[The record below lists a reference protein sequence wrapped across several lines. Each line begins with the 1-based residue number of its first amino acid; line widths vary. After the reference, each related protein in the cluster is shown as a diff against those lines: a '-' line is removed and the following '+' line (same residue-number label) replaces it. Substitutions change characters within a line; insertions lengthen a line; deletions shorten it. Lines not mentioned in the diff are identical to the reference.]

1 MKDSQRPKK
10 SLIIIDREYLEAVFP
25 EEIRAELAGS
35 VEFVAPPQTAA
46 ALARNPEILREVE
59 IILSGW
65 GVPAMDE
72 SFLCRAPRL
81 EAVFHAA
88 GSIRCLTSAAFWER
102 GIRVSSAYAANSL
115 PVAEYTLGAILLSL
129 KHFWRYA
136 HLSRRGTVDEPHFSR
151 NTPGNYGSTVGLIS
165 FGMIARKTRDLLRP
179 FDLRCLTYCP
189 FLPPSDA
196 EREGVEP
203 CSLEALFKESDVIS
217 LHTPAFP
224 ETVGMIRGSHF
235 ASMREG
241 ATFINTAR
249 GEVVNEAEM
258 IEVLKA
264 RPDLTAILD
273 VTFPEPAATD
283 SPLRTLPNVLLTPHI
298 AGSMGREC
306 ARMGRFAAEE
316 ISRFLVGSPLLG
328 EITYEQS
335 LRLA

>member
-1 MKDSQRPKK
+1 
-10 SLIIIDREYLEAVFP
+10 
-25 EEIRAELAGS
+25 
-35 VEFVAPPQTAA
+35 
-46 ALARNPEILREVE
+46 
-59 IILSGW
+59 
-65 GVPAMDE
+65 
-72 SFLCRAPRL
+72 
-81 EAVFHAA
+81 
-88 GSIRCLTSAAFWER
+88 
-102 GIRVSSAYAANSL
+102 
-115 PVAEYTLGAILLSL
+115 
-129 KHFWRYA
+129 
-136 HLSRRGTVDEPHFSR
+136 
-151 NTPGNYGSTVGLIS
+151 
-165 FGMIARKTRDLLRP
+165 
-179 FDLRCLTYCP
+179 
-189 FLPPSDA
+189 
-196 EREGVEP
+196 
-203 CSLEALFKESDVIS
+203 
-217 LHTPAFP
+217 
-224 ETVGMIRGSHF
+224 
-235 ASMREG
+235 MREG